1 MSTSASKSSDL
12 EHLHFSVVF
21 VSDLLV
27 FHQLDVFLSPCFQL
41 VWTTYTYYPGH
52 GQLTS
57 DASMF
62 CIYVFNHCATLRL
75 SRFLNRISRDIFIV
89 YVVKMLGHRTR
100 CQDELLQHFGK
111 NLPLIATETI
121 LPVGAFNHL
130 KKMSRAR
137 KFVSISF
144 SCRGNI
150 TPTVT
155 SAMSTNC
162 GRDCWLLREKIV
174 QSSVSVDSERSLN
187 TN

>member
-1 MSTSASKSSDL
+1 
-12 EHLHFSVVF
+12 
-21 VSDLLV
+21 
-27 FHQLDVFLSPCFQL
+27 
-41 VWTTYTYYPGH
+41 
-52 GQLTS
+52 
-57 DASMF
+57 MF

-89 YVVKMLGHRTR
+89 YVVKMLGRRTR

-144 SCRGNI
+144 SFQLEVEATLHRQWQAPCQQ
-150 TPTVT
+150 TVDAT
-155 SAMSTNC
+155 V
-162 GRDCWLLREKIV
+162 DCWGRRLYNPLCLWT
-174 QSSVSVDSERSLN
+174 LN
-187 TN
+187 VHWTQTRKKPLMLIINIQRLVVCL